1 MATPCD
7 ALRTQAEARLQQLA
21 RRVTAHRKVKNYEEA
36 EEALKE
42 QDALVAVLS
51 YIDETS
57 EQVIKARVICSEL
70 ELDVPT
76 RISYSSLCE
85 SSFQDLIERYPSV
98 LLRKQEEGCDSD
110 ELQEIVRKLR
120 ALRDGL
126 DELDADNSSVELT
139 VALDGDDTGRQTT
152 DFEAEEI
159 LAPPPLKDLVDA
171 ALNSRPLPSLPQVV
185 TLRVAGFVPTEAL
198 ESLKATRAPARVG
211 SGSARSAPT
220 ARAGVTRKTCTLN
233 SVLDSIDRR
242 SQTLNETLESQMNV
256 DNLAGAAK
264 TRQLLDTNVEMCN
277 DIAKFFGKGTC
288 RVRFMLSPMMDAGH
302 EFTMSRAHLYD
313 KSLIEVIN
321 IARRSLDEELIAAK
335 NKDTFDEL
343 RDDFKFMDDLRR
355 RLAERDA
362 EPNLVS
368 LFVHVD
374 DSAENTRELLVA
386 EDDYDAPPLLSPPID
401 ELISA
406 LTERG
411 PYPVL
416 PRALTVSITNKR
428 LEEVLSAPR
437 CLLVAVDPGAR
448 HEVFAID
455 ENARETPLVDFALKV
470 MLGRDAVEALTD
482 DARDAHLKRVRQTAA
497 VAVSTF
503 QDADT
508 TDGGHKRRA
517 DILAELR
524 TGKLKLR
531 DVETIN
537 AIDATLGDATDA
549 KAPFVF
555 LHVSGCAHLH
565 EVETRA
571 TLSVRDSCGR
581 KVVTVDGVFQSL
593 GMEPPVSL
601 KGLLNL
607 LMQSAQLRTSN
618 GAGSRQRDSRP
629 RRRPVAELRQEA
641 AGPRR
646 ADATPRGAGTRGH

>member
-1 MATPCD
+1 
-7 ALRTQAEARLQQLA
+7 
-21 RRVTAHRKVKNYEEA
+21 
-36 EEALKE
+36 
-42 QDALVAVLS
+42 
-51 YIDETS
+51 
-57 EQVIKARVICSEL
+57 
-70 ELDVPT
+70 
-76 RISYSSLCE
+76 
-85 SSFQDLIERYPSV
+85 
-98 LLRKQEEGCDSD
+98 
-110 ELQEIVRKLR
+110 
-120 ALRDGL
+120 
-126 DELDADNSSVELT
+126 
-139 VALDGDDTGRQTT
+139 
-152 DFEAEEI
+152 
-159 LAPPPLKDLVDA
+159 
-171 ALNSRPLPSLPQVV
+171 
-185 TLRVAGFVPTEAL
+185 
-198 ESLKATRAPARVG
+198 
-211 SGSARSAPT
+211 
-220 ARAGVTRKTCTLN
+220 
-233 SVLDSIDRR
+233 
-242 SQTLNETLESQMNV
+242 MNV

-362 EPNLVS
+362 EPHLVS
-368 LFVHVD
+368 VFVHVD
-374 DSAENTRELLVA
+374 DSAENTKRLTLT
-386 EDDYDAPPLLSPPID
+386 DGDYDTPPLLLPPVKA
-401 ELISA
+401 LISA

-607 LMQSAQLRTSN
+607 LMQSAQLRTSKGVRNREIDESYSLALQEWMNEPTTVVHVSVN
-618 GAGSRQRDSRP
+618 GAPP
-629 RRRPVAELRQEA
+629 RELRTTKEIAIVEGENAARVTAFLDNRVDPKTGTISLRAKFDNKDGLLVPGTFVSVVIEA
-641 AGPRR
+641 QKAQKELVIPQAAIQRNQQGPFVLAVNDKNLVEQRQVELGAQVGSDFVVTKGLQQGER
-646 ADATPRGAGTRGH
+646 VITLGLQKVRPGVPVKTATDPNAAADAKPAE